1 MVRTKPSQ
9 IHLQINNIKWKYL
22 LSTYKRILFIDVCVS
37 GNSVKKRYILLKNM
51 AKISFGKSCV
61 IGGHLH

>member
-1 MVRTKPSQ
+1 MKDSALPNAN
-9 IHLQINNIKWKYL
+9 IYHL
-22 LSTYKRILFIDVCVS
+22 RILFIDVCVS
-37 GNSVKKRYILLKNM
+37 GNSVKKRYILSKNM